1 MFKLAKSCQ
10 YLILQVDLE
19 RKRRCGISRE
29 NILNNLYCPAAGDKK
44 SGDSKPSD
52 TRLASA
58 SAVCIGK
65 SISRII
71 CFVKKRKKDFSMSAN
86 FAFVNC
92 RGYDLQK

>member
-1 MFKLAKSCQ
+1 MQISHN
-10 YLILQVDLE
+10 ILQVDLE

-71 CFVKKRKKDFSMSAN
+71 CLVKKKKKEKERLFNVSK
-86 FAFVNC
+86 FCFC
-92 RGYDLQK
+92 